1 MKRYLL
7 TSPAFIASALLAE
20 GSIITQDD
28 LGYVDGKPQPAPK
41 GSIEV
46 DKSGNPVTDAGADL
60 LQAIVTG
67 EHEPQSPLEAL
78 VSGVD
83 LDGDGDD
90 DEALAA
96 ALAGHAA
103 AVAADPVPPAPP
115 APPAPASPGTA
126 APEAPKRRGR

>member
-1 MKRYLL
+1 MSKRFLL

-41 GSIEV
+41 GSIEI
-46 DKSGNPVTDAGADL
+46 DAHGNPVTDAGADL
-60 LQAIVTG
+60 LQAIVNG
-67 EHEPQSPLEAL
+67 EHEPQSSVEAL

-83 LDGDGDD
+83 LDDEGDD

-103 AVAADPVPPAPP
+103 AVAADPAPP

-126 APEAPKRRGR
+126 APEAPKRRGK